1 MVILEKIKPMTEK
14 QKFFINALANE
25 RIDLIGAFGP
35 TGTGKSFTA
44 SIFSIDMVLVDKY
57 EKFIV
62 SKPIID
68 IKTGKEYTIAELGET
83 YSKVA
88 LDYLYDIT
96 SNVLSR
102 NELNKLIEE
111 GRIIVA
117 DPHFLRGRTFDNSI
131 VLLDDAQLIS
141 IETLTEVLIRLGQ
154 HSKLIIAG
162 DPILQ
167 KIDVTGLK
175 DGATLARELLI
186 GEEKA
191 VVIDFGLKDIVRPG
205 AKKGVKLALELR
217 MRRRPLTEEEQRILD
232 TSYMYAPD
240 ADIVTVAFVKDEKEK
255 FKLENVPDALIISK
269 EDYLGRLVGKGGER
283 IKSIEKDTGLSLRAV
298 ELTLDLK
305 PIITALHPVGWIGKH
320 IIDVDFAGPDLEVV
334 VDPANF
340 GAFLGLRGAHV
351 RLIDSVMKKI
361 LNVGVRAKQAQVRKE
376 PKKRRK

>member
-14 QKFFINALANE
+14 QKLFINALANE

-35 TGTGKSFTA
+35 TGTGKSFIA
-44 SIFSIDMVLVDKY
+44 SIFSINMVLVDKY

-83 YSKVA
+83 YNKVA

-175 DGATLARELLI
+175 DGATLARELLM

-217 MRRRPLTEEEQRILD
+217 MR
-232 TSYMYAPD
+232 
-240 ADIVTVAFVKDEKEK
+240 
-255 FKLENVPDALIISK
+255 
-269 EDYLGRLVGKGGER
+269 
-283 IKSIEKDTGLSLRAV
+283 
-298 ELTLDLK
+298 
-305 PIITALHPVGWIGKH
+305 
-320 IIDVDFAGPDLEVV
+320 
-334 VDPANF
+334 
-340 GAFLGLRGAHV
+340 
-351 RLIDSVMKKI
+351 
-361 LNVGVRAKQAQVRKE
+361 
-376 PKKRRK
+376 